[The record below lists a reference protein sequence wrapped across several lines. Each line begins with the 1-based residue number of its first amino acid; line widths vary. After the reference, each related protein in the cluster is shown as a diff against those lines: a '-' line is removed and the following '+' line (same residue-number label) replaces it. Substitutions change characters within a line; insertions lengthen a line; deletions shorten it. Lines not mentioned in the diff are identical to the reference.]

1 MKNYIK
7 YRSKGDRYKSLS
19 LKKYL
24 NLIGPYLR
32 DFINEHKPI
41 AELNNNQNQNLN
53 TTTTTTTTTN
63 NNNNN
68 NNVAEWKI

>member
-1 MKNYIK
+1 M
-7 YRSKGDRYKSLS
+7 
-19 LKKYL
+19 
-24 NLIGPYLR
+24 IGPYLR

-53 TTTTTTTTTN
+53 TTTTTTTTTTT
-63 NNNNN
+63 NNNN